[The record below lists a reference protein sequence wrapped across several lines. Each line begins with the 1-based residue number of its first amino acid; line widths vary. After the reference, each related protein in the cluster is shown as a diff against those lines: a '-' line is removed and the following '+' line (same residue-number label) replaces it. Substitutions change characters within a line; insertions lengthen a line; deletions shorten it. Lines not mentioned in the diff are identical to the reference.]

1 MGAGGVYTLVSFR
14 KEQAWQ
20 RPLLPLQPTLPRR
33 LALDGSLADMMDK
46 VASPPAFL
54 SIPLYPCWIWNGRS
68 HEGAWSYS
76 PWRKEL

>member
-14 KEQAWQ
+14 KEQEWQ

-33 LALDGSLADMMDK
+33 LALDGSLADMMGK

-54 SIPLYPCWIWNGRS
+54 LPPSTHAGSGSFQHQADRVLEAC
-68 HEGAWSYS
+68 
-76 PWRKEL
+76 